1 MYRPVEGESI
11 HYRDTRGLDP
21 SRPTFCE
28 VIIRGIADGGGLYV
42 PQSLPRFT
50 LDEIIALAGL
60 PYAERARTVFGRFGL
75 DLPDECLAGLLT
87 QAYGENFDD
96 PATAPVREVG
106 DGRFILELW
115 HGPTLAF
122 KDMALQVL
130 PLLFAEAVRTQSASG
145 RHGPEEHLILVAT
158 SGDTGTA
165 ALAGFADTPGVR
177 IAVFYPSAGVS
188 DTQRLQMVTRG
199 GANVAVWGIDGNF
212 DDCQDAVKATFT
224 DPGFTARLRR
234 EHNVLLSSA
243 NSINWG
249 RLLPQIVYY
258 LSAYADLAAAGGIAA
273 GAALDV
279 CVPTGNF
286 GNILAAWYA
295 RRLGV
300 PIERLLCAS
309 NENNVLT
316 DLLVTGTYDISDR
329 PLIPTPSPAMD
340 ILISSNVERLLFELT
355 GDPEQVRAWAD
366 SLRAEGRFTLDRD
379 TFAELT
385 DAFVGAS
392 ISNNACLET
401 IGRVHAETGYLL
413 DPHTAVA
420 WAAAEQLGGRRPML
434 IVSTAHWAKFGADV
448 WRGLSGLTAGAPLPD
463 DLAARP
469 ESDLLPAILDLA
481 PGQTIPAPLAD
492 LAGLE
497 VRFPDVLA
505 DSPADVQR
513 ALLSWLA

>member
-1 MYRPVEGESI
+1 VYRPVEGESI

-379 TFAELT
+379 TFA
-385 DAFVGAS
+385 G
-392 ISNNACLET
+392 
-401 IGRVHAETGYLL
+401 
-413 DPHTAVA
+413 
-420 WAAAEQLGGRRPML
+420 AAAEQLGGRRPML